1 MEQGELMHMSLLDC
15 TWLLPFLGFEGLF
28 CVKPGLSGISASFG
42 AKKFSR
48 MCLESFWGQNLP

>member
-1 MEQGELMHMSLLDC
+1 LMHMSLLDC

-42 AKKFSR
+42 TKSVSR
-48 MCLESFWGQNLP
+48 MCLESFWGQNMP